1 MNIQLVLK
9 TLKDHAKEEV
19 RIHKEI
25 FNEASGD
32 VKDLVGKHINDTIS
46 IHKAFWKKLKK
57 AAEKYFIK
65 IAKHPY
71 FKPLYVVEIASLF
84 CYN

>member
-9 TLKDHAKEEV
+9 ALRGHARDEV

-25 FNEASGD
+25 FSEASGD
-32 VKDLVGKHINDTIS
+32 VKDLVGKHLKDTMS

-57 AAEKYFIK
+57 AI
-65 IAKHPY
+65 
-71 FKPLYVVEIASLF
+71 
-84 CYN
+84 